1 MSHESSDAPSRR
13 GASGQ
18 VAYLTTV
25 YPSPSHSFIR
35 REIRGLE
42 ESGWQVHRFAH
53 RRNADAPV
61 DPADRAE
68 LRLTCVLLE
77 LSLGTFALA
86 ALTWLVKRPIRTTT
100 TFLFAI
106 RLAWRGDRRVFAHA
120 AYFAMACALSKRL
133 LDLGCNHLHAHFGT
147 NPAEVACLAQRLSG
161 MTYSV
166 TLHGPHE
173 FDPNLRLNLPD
184 KIAKASFVA
193 TVSKAG
199 LRRML
204 DQFPEFG
211 AKFRWVPCG
220 LDAAWFDVPLSD
232 AQQSRDLICVA
243 RLDPQK
249 DPFLLLAAVRALV
262 ERGVDFHLKI
272 AGDGKL
278 RADLEAQI
286 TASGLASHVTLLG
299 WQSQEQV
306 IALLRAARALVL
318 SSHDEGLPV
327 AIMEA
332 FALGVP
338 AIAPDVGGVCELV
351 ESGASGWLVP
361 RGDMSALADAMQEC
375 LRTESVELRRMG
387 GEARRRVRLHDV
399 RTSVCLLERE
409 FGLQVLS
416 TGTSHNRWW
425 K

>member
-1 MSHESSDAPSRR
+1 VSRESPHVPPRR

-35 REIRGLE
+35 REILGLE
-42 ESGWQVHRFAH
+42 AIGWRVHRFAH
-53 RRNADAPV
+53 RHNSVAPV
-61 DPADRAE
+61 DPADKAE
-68 LRLTCVLLE
+68 LRLTCVLLD
-77 LSLGTFALA
+77 LTPATFALA
-86 ALTWLVKRPIRTTT
+86 ALTWLVKRPIHTTK
-100 TFLFAI
+100 TFLFAM
-106 RLAWRGDRRVFAHA
+106 RLAWRGDRRFLAHA
-120 AYFAMACALSKRL
+120 AYFAMACTLSKRL
-133 LDLGCNHLHAHFGT
+133 LDLGCSHLHAHFGT

-166 TLHGPHE
+166 TFHGPHE
-173 FDPNLRLNLPD
+173 FDPDLRLNLPD

-204 DQFPEFG
+204 DQFPEFA

-220 LDAAWFDVPLSD
+220 LDAAWFDVPPSD
-232 AQQSRDLICVA
+232 AQHSHDLICVA

-249 DPFLLLAAVRALV
+249 DPLLLLAAARALV
-262 ERGVDFHLKI
+262 DRGVDFHLKI
-272 AGDGKL
+272 AGDGML
-278 RADLEAQI
+278 RGDVETQI

-299 WQSQEQV
+299 WQSQQKI

-338 AIAPDVGGVCELV
+338 AIAPDVGGVRELV

-361 RGDMSALADAMQEC
+361 RGDVSALADAMQAC
-375 LRTESVELRRMG
+375 LRTEPVELRRLG

-399 RTSVCLLERE
+399 RTSVGVLAGE
-409 FGLQVLS
+409 FGLQMLPME
-416 TGTSHNRWW
+416 TADGRFG